1 MLQCYNIQYKYIYI
15 YIYIYIYMSLSVVK
29 VSPVYNKYY
38 TVKHTKCIAALDQKI
53 AKDFSG
59 IWKYFSK
66 KCFLIVFI
74 VIHSKHL

>member
-1 MLQCYNIQYKYIYI
+1 MFFYSDQKPLKY
-15 YIYIYIYMSLSVVK
+15 L
-29 VSPVYNKYY
+29 PVYNKYY

-74 VIHSKHL
+74 VIHSKYL